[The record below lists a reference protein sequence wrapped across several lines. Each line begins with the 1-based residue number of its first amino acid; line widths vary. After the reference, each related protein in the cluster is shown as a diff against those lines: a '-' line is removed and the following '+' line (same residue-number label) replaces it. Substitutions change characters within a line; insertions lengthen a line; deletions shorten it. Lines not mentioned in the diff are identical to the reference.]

1 MPKRESPEVLQL
13 WVTYAGVETSLR
25 GMQPWVTHGRSGSS
39 MRDCGLWR
47 NPDWQK
53 QGELEEHT
61 KKNLIVE
68 INLCVYD
75 PSLLHNILLHQN
87 AGTE

>member
-1 MPKRESPEVLQL
+1 MGNLCWGGDIPEGN
-13 WVTYAGVETSLR
+13 AAMGD
-25 GMQPWVTHGRSGSS
+25 PWQVRNIPG
-39 MRDCGLWR
+39 GLWPVEESR
-47 NPDWQK
+47 LGQK

-75 PSLLHNILLHQN
+75 PSLLHNILLHQK

>member
-1 MPKRESPEVLQL
+1 MGNLCWGGDTREGNAAMGDPRQVRNIP
-13 WVTYAGVETSLR
+13 G
-25 GMQPWVTHGRSGSS
+25 
-39 MRDCGLWR
+39 GLWPVEESR
-47 NPDWQK
+47 LWRK

-75 PSLLHNILLHQN
+75 PSLLHNILLHQK